1 MSQEAAEKSYLPDQA
16 TSSLSTRTVS
26 VTPLGFTSPH
36 LIKPSLVLSTKAFSG
51 SKGHFLIH
59 TIKEKQE
66 YMKGNALWKPS
77 LS

>member
-36 LIKPSLVLSTKAFSG
+36 LIKPSPVLSTKVFSG